1 MRASRPLVA
10 LVALVTGTT
19 SLPDRPKLLWIG
31 ADSAPQTVRQAAGDR
46 WDIKTLDHSQSMA
59 GQLRDAGLA
68 VIRPSDNGDDALHLG
83 AILQELK
90 GSAAIAVFMLNESQ
104 SMGQKMLAGRRGQF
118 LSVPATVSPEVL
130 AAQLDAVSALQPG
143 IADLHRDI
151 FNLRSLNGIARGA
164 GETLDEEMRL
174 ASRLQR
180 DFLPRRMPEVGD
192 AKFSVL
198 YRPISFVSGDIYD
211 VTRLDETHVGFYI
224 VDAVGH
230 GLPAALLTMFI
241 KKALQTKRIVGNTYQ
256 IIPPDVSLAEL
267 NDDICGQDLS
277 SCNFCTA
284 VYGVLDVATLTLTY
298 AQAGHP
304 APVLVRRDGAFEPLE
319 AEGCLL
325 GVFDDAQFESRQ
337 VSLEPGDRVVLYTD
351 GACDSLAGETNCKFT
366 DIFGATLN
374 LPRTDMMMEITSR
387 IDEACREGMQI
398 DDITVMSLDI
408 EP

>member
-1 MRASRPLVA
+1 
-10 LVALVTGTT
+10 
-19 SLPDRPKLLWIG
+19 
-31 ADSAPQTVRQAAGDR
+31 VRQAAGDR
-46 WDIKTLDHSQSMA
+46 WDIKTLDHSQPMA
-59 GQLRDAGLA
+59 KQLRDAGLA

-90 GSAAIAVFMLNESQ
+90 GSAAIAVFMLDESE
-104 SMGQKMLAGRRGQF
+104 STGQKMLAGRRGQF

-130 AAQLDAVSALQPG
+130 AAQLAAVSALQPG

-180 DFLPRRMPEVGD
+180 DFLPRRLPEVGD
-192 AKFSVL
+192 ARFSVL

-224 VDAVGH
+224 ADAVGH

-241 KKALQTKRIVGNTYQ
+241 KKALQTKRIVGNTYE

-284 VYGVLDVATLTLTY
+284 VYGVLDVSTLTLTY

-304 APVLVRRDGAFEPLE
+304 APVLVRREGAFESLE

-351 GACDSLAGETNCKFT
+351 GVCDSLAAETNCKFT

-374 LPRTDMMMEITSR
+374 LPGTDMMMEITSR
-387 IDEACREGMQI
+387 VEEACREGMQI

>member
-1 MRASRPLVA
+1 
-10 LVALVTGTT
+10 
-19 SLPDRPKLLWIG
+19 LPDRPKLLWIG
-31 ADSAPQTVRQAAGDR
+31 ADSAPQTVRQAAGQR
-46 WDIKTLDHSQSMA
+46 WDIKPLDHSQSMSK
-59 GQLRDAGLA
+59 QLRDVGLA
-68 VIRPSDNGDDALHLG
+68 VIRPSDNGADALHLG

-90 GSAAIAVFMLNESQ
+90 GSAAVAVFMLSESE
-104 SMGQKMLAGRRGQF
+104 STGRKMLAGRRGQF
-118 LSVPATVSPEVL
+118 VSVPATVSPEVL
-130 AAQLDAVSALQPG
+130 EAQIAAASALQPA

-180 DFLPRRMPEVGD
+180 DFLPRRLPEVGD
-192 AKFSVL
+192 ARFSVL

-224 VDAVGH
+224 ADAVGH

-241 KKALQTKRIVGNTYQ
+241 KKALQTKRIVGHTYE

-284 VYGVLDVATLTLTY
+284 VYGVLDVASLTLTY

-304 APVLVRRDGAFEPLE
+304 APVLVRRDGSFESLE
-319 AEGCLL
+319 AAGCLL

-351 GACDSLAGETNCKFT
+351 GACDSLAGETSSSFT
-366 DIFGATLN
+366 DIFGSTLT

-387 IDEACREGMQI
+387 IEKACSEGMQV
-398 DDITVMSLDI
+398 DDITVMALDI